1 MNCRDFWTRYDE
13 NGLTPELESHLHDCP
28 GCRKEMDAE
37 QALMGSVKDLP
48 AHQAPDHLWDRIAR
62 ELPEKLPRQGTIR
75 DIAGALTDR
84 IRDLLTPGRI
94 FRLKPVIIG
103 LVIMATSVLATRYYY
118 TQRLFFDI
126 DAIRQVESPR
136 DLEDIE
142 REYLAAIE
150 SLTKQV
156 EHSKDSLDPELYD
169 LYSEKLAIL
178 DDYIQQCREALNE
191 NKDNP
196 NARQYLALAYKE
208 KMDTLREMAGHL

>member
-1 MNCRDFWTRYDE
+1 MNCRDFWIRYDE
-13 NGLTPELESHLHDCP
+13 NGLTPELESHLHECL
-28 GCRKEMDAE
+28 GCRKEMKAE

-48 AHQAPDHLWDRIAR
+48 AHHAPDHLWDRIAL
-62 ELPEKLPRQGTIR
+62 ELPEEHKKQGTIR
-75 DIAGALTDR
+75 DIAGALKDR
-84 IRDLLTPGRI
+84 IRDFLIPGRI
-94 FRLKPVIIG
+94 FRLKPVMIG
-103 LVIMATSVLATRYYY
+103 LAIMVTSVLATRYYY

-142 REYLAAIE
+142 REYLTAIE

-169 LYSEKLAIL
+169 LYREKLSLL
-178 DDYIQQCREALNE
+178 DDYIQQCSEALKENE
-191 NKDNP
+191 NNP

-208 KMDTLREMAGHL
+208 KMDTLREMAGQL